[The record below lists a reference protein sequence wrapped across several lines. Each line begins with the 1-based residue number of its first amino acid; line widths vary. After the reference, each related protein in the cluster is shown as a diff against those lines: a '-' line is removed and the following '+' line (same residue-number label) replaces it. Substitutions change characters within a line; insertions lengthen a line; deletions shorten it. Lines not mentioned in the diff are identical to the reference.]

1 MSKGMIFTF
10 KSEKFYKFSGLM
22 IVSIGYI
29 RVSATGDFS
38 NGRYLI
44 LVGLLI
50 QMMGLPFYFRNRYN
64 KKQK

>member
-1 MSKGMIFTF
+1 
-10 KSEKFYKFSGLM
+10 M

-38 NGRYLI
+38 KGRYLI

-50 QMMGLPFYFRNRYN
+50 QIMGLPFYFRNRYN